1 MTSRRSLHPELL
13 PLIALVVIAGGIWIF
28 AELADEV
35 REGETRRI
43 DTRILLALRNPA
55 DRSDPLG
62 PPWVEETERDF
73 TALGGVAV
81 MSLLTLGVCGFLL
94 IDGKDRA
101 AVLVLIAVGG
111 GLLWSSVLKHGFE
124 RPRPELVPHGSYVYT
139 SSFPSGHSTMA
150 AATYLTLGALLAR
163 VQRRRRLK
171 AFLLGFAI
179 LITLLVGVSR
189 VYLGVHWPTDV
200 LAGWTLGGIWALIC
214 WLLARWLQRRGQ
226 VETDGPPK
234 DEHQAQQRFSTGVK
248 NLRGMVQSAFLEETN
263 GCRPLCRLSDQP
275 DSGALQAAAGDRV
288 GRVQGE

>member
-1 MTSRRSLHPELL
+1 MTRRRSRHPELL
-13 PLIALVVIAGGIWIF
+13 PLIALIVVAGGIWIF

-43 DTRILLALRNPA
+43 NTRILLALRNPA

-73 TALGGVAV
+73 TALGGIAV

-124 RPRPELVPHGSYVYT
+124 RPRPDLVPHGSYVYT

-150 AATYLTLGALLAR
+150 AATYLT
-163 VQRRRRLK
+163 Q
-171 AFLLGFAI
+171 
-179 LITLLVGVSR
+179 
-189 VYLGVHWPTDV
+189 H
-200 LAGWTLGGIWALIC
+200 
-214 WLLARWLQRRGQ
+214 RGQ
-226 VETDGPPK
+226 VETDGPPQ
-234 DEHQAQQRFSTGVK
+234 D
-248 NLRGMVQSAFLEETN
+248 
-263 GCRPLCRLSDQP
+263 
-275 DSGALQAAAGDRV
+275 
-288 GRVQGE
+288 

>member
-13 PLIALVVIAGGIWIF
+13 PLIALIVIAGGIWIF

-35 REGETRRI
+35 KEGGTRQI

-62 PPWVEETERDF
+62 PAWVEETERDF

-163 VQRRRRLK
+163 VQRR
-171 AFLLGFAI
+171 
-179 LITLLVGVSR
+179 
-189 VYLGVHWPTDV
+189 
-200 LAGWTLGGIWALIC
+200 
-214 WLLARWLQRRGQ
+214 
-226 VETDGPPK
+226 
-234 DEHQAQQRFSTGVK
+234 
-248 NLRGMVQSAFLEETN
+248 
-263 GCRPLCRLSDQP
+263 
-275 DSGALQAAAGDRV
+275 
-288 GRVQGE
+288 

>member
-1 MTSRRSLHPELL
+1 MTARRHPELWL
-13 PLIALVVIAGGIWIF
+13 LVALVVIAGGIWIF
-28 AELADEV
+28 AELADEAK
-35 REGETRRI
+35 EGATSQI

-55 DRSDPLG
+55 APSDPLG
-62 PPWVEETERDF
+62 PPWVEEMERDL
-73 TALGGVAV
+73 TAVGGVAV

-111 GLLWSSVLKHGFE
+111 GLLWSTVLKHGFE
-124 RPRPELVPHGSYVYT
+124 RPRPDLVPHGSYVYT

-150 AATYLTLGALLAR
+150 AATYLNLGALLAR

-226 VETDGPPK
+226 VETDGPPQ
-234 DEHQAQQRFSTGVK
+234 D
-248 NLRGMVQSAFLEETN
+248 
-263 GCRPLCRLSDQP
+263 
-275 DSGALQAAAGDRV
+275 
-288 GRVQGE
+288 

>member
-1 MTSRRSLHPELL
+1 MTIRRSLHSELW

-35 REGETRRI
+35 KEGGTRRI
-43 DTRILLALRNPA
+43 DTQILLALRNPA

-111 GLLWSSVLKHGFE
+111 GLLWSTVLKHGFE
-124 RPRPELVPHGSYVYT
+124 RPRPDLVPHGSYVYT

-226 VETDGPPK
+226 VETDGPPQ
-234 DEHQAQQRFSTGVK
+234 D
-248 NLRGMVQSAFLEETN
+248 
-263 GCRPLCRLSDQP
+263 
-275 DSGALQAAAGDRV
+275 
-288 GRVQGE
+288 